1 MIAHETLQQIYQ
13 QVQAEGVR
21 EEILSVLRQ
30 DYPDLHFTWCMDD
43 DVGPAKAV
51 MEATDFNLYLIDGR
65 EHCLCLTSDADVA
78 TGVVIAEIIEDD

>member
-1 MIAHETLQQIYQ
+1 VIATDTLQQIYQ
-13 QVQAEGVR
+13 RIQTEGVR

-65 EHCLCLTSDADVA
+65 EHCLCLTNDADVA
-78 TGVVIAEIIEDD
+78 TGVVVAEIIEDD